1 MVVGSWDGSMGG
13 RSRRCRR
20 RRRRRRRLLSP
31 FYGPGRWR
39 PPSSPLRRRTLWAD
53 CRRRHGRNVGGR
65 QAHAPGPAHIPQDD
79 ADMSD
84 PDDGAGGTEAEAGQL
99 EPESG

>member
-1 MVVGSWDGSMGG
+1 MERNG
-13 RSRRCRR
+13 
-20 RRRRRRRLLSP
+20 
-31 FYGPGRWR
+31 
-39 PPSSPLRRRTLWAD
+39 TLCVAD
-53 CRRRHGRNVGGR
+53 AVLCAYWQGHGRNVGGR

>member
-1 MVVGSWDGSMGG
+1 MQAAGASGVPVPNIVGWHD
-13 RSRRCRR
+13 
-20 RRRRRRRLLSP
+20 L
-31 FYGPGRWR
+31 
-39 PPSSPLRRRTLWAD
+39 
-53 CRRRHGRNVGGR
+53 NVGGR
-65 QAHAPGPAHIPQDD
+65 QAHAPGLARIPQDD